1 MSLVLQTIF
10 VSLAILDAKLVREVP
25 MLIATLVLKDF
36 SFIELIILIF
46 LVTKFVP
53 KLFTET
59 KNLVDVKFVVKIV
72 KNVRLD

>member
-10 VSLAILDAKLVREVP
+10 VSLAISGAKPVREAP
-25 MLIATLVLKDF
+25 MLIVILALKDF

-59 KNLVDVKFVVKIV
+59 KNLVDVKFVVKIA

>member
-1 MSLVLQTIF
+1 
-10 VSLAILDAKLVREVP
+10 
-25 MLIATLVLKDF
+25 MLIVTLVLKDF

-59 KNLVDVKFVVKIV
+59 KNLVDVKFVVKIA

>member
-1 MSLVLQTIF
+1 
-10 VSLAILDAKLVREVP
+10 
-25 MLIATLVLKDF
+25 MLIVILALKDF